1 MAETVFTPQDLEVH
15 QKIADHLRLDKEHI
29 DRDGFM
35 IESNEWGQHLLHWR
49 GIRLLTQRIRRWQE
63 RDKWKDRC
71 EALRADVAARASD
84 STQPALRADLNWCLA
99 RDDQRGAK

>member
-49 GIRLLTQRIRRWQE
+49 GIRLLTEQE
-63 RDKWKDRC
+63 MTDIM
-71 EALRADVAARASD
+71 EIVAGSGD
-84 STQPALRADLNWCLA
+84 P
-99 RDDQRGAK
+99 G